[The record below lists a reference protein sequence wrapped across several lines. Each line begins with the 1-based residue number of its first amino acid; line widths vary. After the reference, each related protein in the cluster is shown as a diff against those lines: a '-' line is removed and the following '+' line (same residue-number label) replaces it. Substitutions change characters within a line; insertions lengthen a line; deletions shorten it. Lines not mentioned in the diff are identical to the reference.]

1 PNRSAARQAEAG
13 MTNEPSLYDTDF
25 LRWTERNV
33 ELLRS
38 GAIAEA
44 DWENI
49 AEELEDMGKSRRDSL
64 ESRIIQILEHLLKLR
79 LTAGVLREQNERGW
93 RASIIRQQAAIERLL
108 RESPSLTRRLSA
120 ESIKEAYRP
129 PAKTVAIEYGFK
141 TPPKCPFS
149 LRDVT
154 GDSK

>member
-1 PNRSAARQAEAG
+1 

-64 ESRIIQILEHLLKLR
+64 ESRIIQVLEHLLKLR

-93 RASIIRQQAAIERLL
+93 RASISRQQDAIERLL
-108 RESPSLTRRLSA
+108 SESPSLKRRVSA
-120 ESIKEAYRP
+120 ESIEKAYRSA
-129 PAKTVAIEYGFK
+129 AKTVAIEYGFE
-141 TPPKCPFS
+141 TPETCPFS
-149 LRDVT
+149 VRDVT
-154 GDSK
+154 GDSE